1 MINTLNDPLR
11 GVDLTTL
18 RRLLSVMFKP
28 PSRHPATSS
37 KAPVM
42 LTPAFRDASALH
54 SMTLLMLSSLPMA
67 ADVASATAAEEDDEL
82 FRPTP
87 IGISDLVEMVPEY
100 SLGDS
105 PHILRTEATISTAS
119 FVSVHISKAAKPCQR
134 SISWPGIVGHRH
146 RFASRT
152 SSVST
157 GS

>member
-1 MINTLNDPLR
+1 
-11 GVDLTTL
+11 
-18 RRLLSVMFKP
+18 MFKP

-119 FVSVHISKAAKPCQR
+119 FDSAVSPFISTLQSPR
-134 SISWPGIVGHRH
+134 T
-146 RFASRT
+146 ASSST
-152 SSVST
+152 WASVSSAT
-157 GS
+157 PTVAPFPPRSEERRVGKERRSG